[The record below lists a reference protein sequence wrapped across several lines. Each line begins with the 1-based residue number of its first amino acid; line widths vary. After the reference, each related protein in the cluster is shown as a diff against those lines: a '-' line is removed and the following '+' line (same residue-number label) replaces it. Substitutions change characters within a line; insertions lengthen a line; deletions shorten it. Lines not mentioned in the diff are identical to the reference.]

1 MMDSAECLSNAV
13 KDVGVKR
20 VAAALGVSTSLVYK
34 WCERRLNADGTRGSG
49 AENPLDRLA
58 TLIETSGSDRPA
70 RWLAQAAGGFFTRNP
85 PARPVAGL
93 GVLRQTR
100 VIIREFAD
108 VLESVEESLAD
119 GVVEAVEAEQI
130 RKEWE
135 DLKSAG
141 ETLVACCE
149 REAGVDRPAEEEGEP
164 GGDSPAAGKP
174 ARGTGA
180 RRRTGTKRKAGR
192 RKR

>member
-1 MMDSAECLSNAV
+1 MMDSAEALRVAV

-34 WCERRLNADGTRGSG
+34 WCERRENVDGTPGSG

-58 TLIETSGSDRPA
+58 TLVEITGDDRPV
-70 RWLAQAAGGFFTRNP
+70 RWLAQAAGGFYTRNP
-85 PARPVAGL
+85 STRPAAGL
-93 GVLRQTR
+93 GLLRQTR

-119 GVVEAVEAEQI
+119 GLIRPVEVEQI

-141 ETLVACCE
+141 EMLVTTCE
-149 REAGVDRPAEEEGEP
+149 SRAGVERPSELDEP
-164 GGDSPAAGKP
+164 EKAP
-174 ARGTGA
+174 ARK
-180 RRRTGTKRKAGR
+180 RTRGR
-192 RKR
+192 RKAKARRKKKGR

>member
-1 MMDSAECLSNAV
+1 MTDSADCLRNAV

-34 WCERRLNADGTRGSG
+34 WCERRLNPDGTQGSG

-58 TLIETSGSDRPA
+58 TLIEITGSDKPV
-70 RWLAQAAGGFFTRNP
+70 RWLAQAGGGFFTRNP
-85 PARPVAGL
+85 SVRPVVGL

-119 GVVEAVEAEQI
+119 GIMEPVEAEQI

-141 ETLVACCE
+141 EMLVVNCE
-149 REAGVDRPAEEEGEP
+149 RQAGIERPADFDEP
-164 GGDSPAAGKP
+164 EQSPAGKKKSKCKST
-174 ARGTGA
+174 RVKTGA
-180 RRRTGTKRKAGR
+180 KRSGR

>member
-1 MMDSAECLSNAV
+1 MMDSAECLRNAV

-34 WCERRLNADGTRGSG
+34 WCERRLNLDGTPGSG

-58 TLIETSGSDRPA
+58 TLIEITGSDRPV
-70 RWLAQAAGGFFTRNP
+70 RWLAQTAGGFFVRNP
-85 PARPVAGL
+85 SERPAASL

-119 GVVEAVEAEQI
+119 GLVEPVEAEQI

-141 ETLVACCE
+141 EVLVVTCE
-149 REAGVDRPAEEEGEP
+149 RQAGVERPGARGDEDAPEAESRGRSR
-164 GGDSPAAGKP
+164 GRKAAGK
-174 ARGTGA
+174 RKS
-180 RRRTGTKRKAGR
+180 RRSKK
-192 RKR
+192 